1 MSNAQ
6 TFALA
11 LANAPTLALRA
22 PRPTSPIIDLLLSE
36 QADWEA
42 AVTAA
47 LANASI
53 EALMESSSAPT
64 PEGGEREEA
73 RERGRAR
80 RTLSALKRAWASSRS
95 LPILPLEE
103 GGWVLEAVVRAS
115 RTTEPCIS
123 WGRGSAAYS
132 ALYEW

>member
-22 PRPTSPIIDLLLSE
+22 PRANSPIIDLLRKE
-36 QADWEA
+36 QSDWEA

-47 LANASI
+47 LANATI
-53 EALMESSSAPT
+53 GWLQESSSAPT
-64 PEGGEREEA
+64 PDGEREEA

-95 LPILPLEE
+95 LPILPLSE
-103 GGWVLEAVVRAS
+103 GGWVLEAVVREA
-115 RTTEPCIS
+115 RAIEPS
-123 WGRGSAAYS
+123 MAWGRGSAHYAS
-132 ALYEW
+132 QYEW